1 MFVEERKQNILNI
14 LKQKEKVSVN
24 ELSDLFS
31 VSKVIIRKD
40 LCQMEEE
47 NLLTRTHGG
56 AILKRKVV
64 DKIILKDIA
73 KEDLEEKTALAEKV
87 VSLIKD
93 GDIIFLDDSTVTIIV
108 AALLQKRKIKI
119 SVITNM
125 LEIQKIL
132 SENKGIEIISLGGVY
147 DARTDSFVGEMA
159 RENLELFNP
168 NKVFIGIGGINVDK
182 MQLST
187 CTIDEGK
194 FKNTALKVAQE
205 SFIIT
210 QSKKF
215 YQDSIFNFS
224 RIKEGMT
231 IITDQNISEDF
242 EKKLIEN
249 NIKIMKWKKTK
260 VTFHFFYWFYI
271 DKTKFT

>member
-1 MFVEERKQNILNI
+1 MFVEERKQSILNI

-56 AILKRKVV
+56 AILKRKIV

-87 VSLIKD
+87 VSLIQD

-119 SVITNM
+119 SVISNM

-132 SENKGIEIISLGGVY
+132 SENKGIEIISLGGIY

-194 FKNTALKVAQE
+194 FKSTALKVGQE

-224 RIKEGMT
+224 KIKEGMT
-231 IITDQNISEDF
+231 IITDHNISEDF

-249 NIKIMKWKKTK
+249 NVKIIK
-260 VTFHFFYWFYI
+260 
-271 DKTKFT
+271 

>member
-1 MFVEERKQNILNI
+1 MFVEERKQKILNI

-56 AILKRKVV
+56 AILKRKIV

-73 KEDLEEKTALAEKV
+73 KDDLEEKTLLAEKV
-87 VSLIKD
+87 VSLIQE

-108 AALLQKRKIKI
+108 AALLQKKKIKI
-119 SVITNM
+119 SVISNM
-125 LEIQKIL
+125 IEIQKIL
-132 SENKGIEIISLGGVY
+132 SENKNIEIISLGGVY
-147 DARTDSFVGEMA
+147 DPRTDSFVGEMA

-194 FKNTALKVAQE
+194 FKSTALKVGQE
-205 SFIIT
+205 CYIIT

-224 RIKEGMT
+224 KIKEGMT
-231 IITDQNISEDF
+231 IITDKNILKDF
-242 EKKLIEN
+242 EDKLTEN
-249 NIKIMKWKKTK
+249 NVKIIK
-260 VTFHFFYWFYI
+260 
-271 DKTKFT
+271 

>member
-1 MFVEERKQNILNI
+1 MFVEERKQKILNI

-73 KEDLEEKTALAEKV
+73 KDDLEEKTLLAEKV
-87 VSLIKD
+87 VSLIQE

-108 AALLQKRKIKI
+108 AALLQKKKIKI
-119 SVITNM
+119 SVISNM

-132 SENKGIEIISLGGVY
+132 SENKNIEIISLGGIY
-147 DARTDSFVGEMA
+147 DSRTDSFVGEMA

-194 FKNTALKVAQE
+194 FKSTALNVGQE
-205 SFIIT
+205 CYIIT

-224 RIKEGMT
+224 KIKEGMT
-231 IITDQNISEDF
+231 IITDTNIPIDF
-242 EKKLIEN
+242 ENKLTEN
-249 NIKIMKWKKTK
+249 NIKIIK
-260 VTFHFFYWFYI
+260 
-271 DKTKFT
+271 

>member
-1 MFVEERKQNILNI
+1 MFVEERKQKILNI

-40 LCQMEEE
+40 LCQMESE

-56 AILKRKVV
+56 AILKRKIV

-73 KEDLEEKTALAEKV
+73 KEELEEKTDLAEKV
-87 VSLIKD
+87 VSLIQD

-132 SENKGIEIISLGGVY
+132 SENKGIEIICLGGIY
-147 DARTDSFVGEMA
+147 DSRTDSFVGEMA

-194 FKNTALKVAQE
+194 FKNTALKVGQE
-205 SFIIT
+205 CYIIT

-224 RIKEGMT
+224 KLKEGMT
-231 IITDQNISEDF
+231 IITDKNIPQDF
-242 EKKLIEN
+242 ENKLIEN
-249 NIKIMKWKKTK
+249 NIKIIKWKKTK
-260 VTFHFFYWFYI
+260 VFFRFFYYVFI
-271 DKTKFT
+271 DKNAF

>member
-1 MFVEERKQNILNI
+1 MFVEERKQKILNI

-40 LCQMEEE
+40 LCQMESE

-56 AILKRKVV
+56 AILKRKIV

-73 KEDLEEKTALAEKV
+73 KEELEEKTDLAEKV
-87 VSLIKD
+87 VSLIQD

-132 SENKGIEIISLGGVY
+132 SENKGIEIICLGGIY
-147 DARTDSFVGEMA
+147 DSRTDSFVGEMA

-187 CTIDEGK
+187 CTI
-194 FKNTALKVAQE
+194 
-205 SFIIT
+205 
-210 QSKKF
+210 
-215 YQDSIFNFS
+215 
-224 RIKEGMT
+224 
-231 IITDQNISEDF
+231 
-242 EKKLIEN
+242 
-249 NIKIMKWKKTK
+249 
-260 VTFHFFYWFYI
+260 
-271 DKTKFT
+271 

>member
-1 MFVEERKQNILNI
+1 MFVEERKQRILNI

-40 LCQMEEE
+40 LCNMEEE

-56 AILKRKVV
+56 AILKRKLV
-64 DKIILKDIA
+64 DKIVLKDIA
-73 KEDLEEKTALAEKV
+73 KEDLDEKTELAEKV
-87 VSLIKD
+87 ISLIKEK
-93 GDIIFLDDSTVTIIV
+93 DIIFLDDSTVTILV
-108 AALLQKRKIKI
+108 AALLQKKKINI
-119 SVITNM
+119 TVITNM

-147 DARTDSFVGEMA
+147 DSRTDSFIGEMA
-159 RENLELFNP
+159 RQNLEYFNP

-182 MQLST
+182 MQIST

-194 FKNTALKVAQE
+194 FKNTALQVGQE
-205 SFIIT
+205 CFIIT

-215 YQDSIFNFS
+215 FQDSIFNFS
-224 RIKEGMT
+224 KLKDGMT
-231 IITDQNISEDF
+231 IITDKNIPSDIED
-242 EKKLIEN
+242 KLIEN
-249 NIKIMKWKKTK
+249 GIKIIK
-260 VTFHFFYWFYI
+260 
-271 DKTKFT
+271 